1 MDAGIRGASPVPVD
15 ISRQKIAKYGGR
27 SLAQVQNI
35 GHEGQALEVMTRGA
49 IACAQDLNTDTDG
62 GIFRFWQPGRPIIGP
77 WRTAT
82 VC

>member
-15 ISRQKIAKYGGR
+15 ISREKIAKYGGR

-49 IACAQDLNTDTDG
+49 IACAQD
-62 GIFRFWQPGRPIIGP
+62 
-77 WRTAT
+77 
-82 VC
+82 